1 MIEFELDIP
10 SLTQDG
16 SPLNGLF
23 ATVNELSGI
32 WLIGWPIDHPFEYV
46 VEKDKTDR
54 IQLPH
59 PPVLKIS
66 RFCELDLINST
77 IEVLVIQREVGGKHT
92 IFSLG
97 NMPVLVSLSM
107 KFAAFMNCRTIE
119 FYSKNEWMMNEIC
132 FDFGLSLLHMRL
144 FKVISILL
152 RRIHWGYWV
161 RMIMMIELYLPSLTL
176 LIGNGY
182 NFYGI
187 GRISLQSD
195 VWWLNVN

>member
-1 MIEFELDIP
+1 MIELNLDIP

-119 FYSKNEWMMNEIC
+119 FYSKNDEW
-132 FDFGLSLLHMRL
+132 
-144 FKVISILL
+144 
-152 RRIHWGYWV
+152 
-161 RMIMMIELYLPSLTL
+161 IMM
-176 LIGNGY
+176 
-182 NFYGI
+182 
-187 GRISLQSD
+187 RSD
-195 VWWLNVN
+195 STSIHHSWIWCSWRR